1 MAFICWAA
9 AERNP
14 WFAIPLEAAVGRLGR
29 PPAADPNAPGPLAF
43 RDRERVADLLRSA
56 GLEKVTAR
64 EEATVLTPPGN
75 RRQVAAMAVR
85 LGPATRVVRHFDG
98 TDADRAAIEEEVFAR
113 LEPYATG
120 QGVRIPAAVNV
131 FAAVRG

>member
-1 MAFICWAA
+1 MNI
-9 AERNP
+9 
-14 WFAIPLEAAVGRLGR
+14 AI
-29 PPAADPNAPGPLAF
+29 
-43 RDRERVADLLRSA
+43 
-56 GLEKVTAR
+56 
-64 EEATVLTPPGN
+64 
-75 RRQVAAMAVR
+75 
-85 LGPATRVVRHFDG
+85 VVRHFDG